1 MRECLL
7 NYIRKYPECNKM
19 SAVNYCIRIEKGS
32 KKPLLKVLKQLEEEE
47 AIVCVKRGKSNLCT
61 VVAGNLLVSIP
72 YDLEQLCTNFIE
84 FANEF
89 KEVEEKKLYSNCNYV
104 YSGSKAMQ
112 DVSIEK
118 RIQVLPYEVLEVTK
132 ELYMTFF
139 ESILPGKIET
149 QKHINLLYGS
159 YCKKKEEMESFLWQ
173 NFPIGPDLTSLLETR
188 KHEAPFGKLCN
199 IVDIC
204 RYIGIEI
211 QLNTF
216 LDLLWGRNIETC
228 ILLYQLTKY
237 QGLEGDNQ
245 KSEVIEYNAHDI
257 VDEIRSQVNYFINGK
272 ETK

>member
-1 MRECLL
+1 
-7 NYIRKYPECNKM
+7 M
-19 SAVNYCIRIEKGS
+19 SAVNYCIRKEIGS
-32 KKPLLKVLKQLEEEE
+32 KKPLLKVLKQLEEEK
-47 AIVCVKRGKSNLCT
+47 AIVCVKRGKSDLCT

-72 YDLEQLCTNFIE
+72 HDLEQLCTNFIE

-89 KEVEEKKLYSNCNYV
+89 KAVEEKKLYSNYDYV
-104 YSGSKAMQ
+104 YSGLKAMQ

-118 RIQVLPYEVLEVTK
+118 RIQILPYEVLEVTK

-149 QKHINLLYGS
+149 KKHINLLYGS
-159 YCKKKEEMESFLWQ
+159 YCKKKEEMEEFLWQ

-204 RYIGIEI
+204 RYIGFEN

-216 LDLLWGRNIETC
+216 LDLLWSRNIETC
-228 ILLYQLTKY
+228 ILLYRLTKY
-237 QGLEGDNQ
+237 QRPEEDHQ
-245 KSEVIEYNAHDI
+245 KKEVIKYSAHNI
-257 VDEIRSQVNYFINGK
+257 VDEIHSGVNYLINDK